1 MKRYVSVVVV
11 AFLTAA
17 AVVGVAA
24 ADAGPL
30 ADAGLDQE
38 VGTNTTV
45 QLDGTGSSHP
55 DGTIDGY
62 EWSIE
67 TPAGARTTPACVDCG
82 RTSFRPT
89 EFGRHNVTVVVTDSE
104 GRSSTDTLYVYVR
117 DFGPTVRL
125 NGDTDPRTGERAPY
139 EAIVKANGS
148 ELEGLTWR
156 VDGRTIDR
164 ETISGRSSA
173 TERRF
178 RFSGSR
184 PYRLAVVAEDATGR
198 SDRDTLVVEPRTD
211 SDPDSRRDDAG
222 SFSDGSRGDSGDDK
236 DKDSAYLIDPLV
248 SGGAPAAD
256 DAYYASSSPTGPS
269 DIYRYD
275 SSEGLVPN
283 VNAGKSYSSYT
294 GGDTDIGDDA
304 PVLNSD
310 LGNGGGS
317 PSNSPE
323 SSSSSS
329 SDYSSGSGTTG
340 LTRF

>member
-89 EFGRHNVTVVVTDSE
+89 EFGRYNVTVVVTDSE

-117 DFGPTVRL
+117 DLAPTVRPS
-125 NGDTDPRTGERAPY
+125 G
-139 EAIVKANGS
+139 
-148 ELEGLTWR
+148 
-156 VDGRTIDR
+156 GRC
-164 ETISGRSSA
+164 
-173 TERRF
+173 RR
-178 RFSGSR
+178 
-184 PYRLAVVAEDATGR
+184 PAA
-198 SDRDTLVVEPRTD
+198 
-211 SDPDSRRDDAG
+211 
-222 SFSDGSRGDSGDDK
+222 
-236 DKDSAYLIDPLV
+236 PLV
-248 SGGAPAAD
+248 QNP
-256 DAYYASSSPTGPS
+256 
-269 DIYRYD
+269 
-275 SSEGLVPN
+275 
-283 VNAGKSYSSYT
+283 
-294 GGDTDIGDDA
+294 
-304 PVLNSD
+304 
-310 LGNGGGS
+310 
-317 PSNSPE
+317 
-323 SSSSSS
+323 
-329 SDYSSGSGTTG
+329 
-340 LTRF
+340 